1 MLFITIKPF
10 ESNYRATIKD
20 YRTIEGKLHTYVL
33 ERPPRKSTLSES
45 SVAAFGWYLYALHSL
60 HKIKRL

>member
-1 MLFITIKPF
+1 MMKPC

-20 YRTIEGKLHTYVL
+20 YRTIRGKWHTYVPG
-33 ERPPRKSTLSES
+33 RPPRKSTLSGVLS
-45 SVAAFGWYLYALHSL
+45 WLPFGWYLYALFSL